1 MHFVIVGNGV
11 AGITAA
17 QAIQKSRPDA
27 DITVYS
33 LEPYLYYPRPKLWDF
48 LSGKISLEALYF
60 HPREWYEERGIKVHL
75 GVSVTEI
82 DRRAKKV
89 RLSTGA
95 ADAYDRL
102 LLANG
107 GLPFVPPI
115 ENVGVEGVFTLR
127 NIDDAL
133 AIREYA
139 ARARTAVVIGGGLL
153 GLESARG
160 LKDLGLEV
168 TVLEFFSWLL
178 PKQLDEQ
185 GSEVLARQIEGM
197 GIRTITG
204 AMSEAIEGD
213 GRAAGVRLK
222 DGRHVP
228 GDIVLVSAGVR
239 PDVGLAS
246 AAGLQVE
253 RGVVVNEHLQT
264 SDPIVYAAGDV
275 AEFAGHV
282 YGIIPAAVEQGR
294 AAGTNMA
301 GGDVTYTGTVPSN
314 TLKVVGI
321 DLTTIGTFNAPDD
334 EYREYRVRDLEKG
347 IYKKLVVNQNRLT
360 GAILLGLPKEVLR
373 ISRLVRQAEPLE
385 EPVEALLEVENT

>member
-1 MHFVIVGNGV
+1 MHLVIVGNGV

-48 LSGKISLEALYF
+48 LSGKLSLEELYF
-60 HPREWYEERGIKVHL
+60 HPQEWYEERGIEVHL

-115 ENVGVEGVFTLR
+115 ENAGVEGVFTLR

-213 GRAAGVRLK
+213 GHATGVRLK
-222 DGRHVP
+222 DGRFVP

-239 PDVGLAS
+239 PDVGLAG
-246 AAGLQVE
+246 AAGLQVD

-264 SDPIVYAAGDV
+264 SDPVVYAAGDV

-294 AAGTNMA
+294 AAGTNMT
-301 GGDVTYTGTVPSN
+301 GGNVTYAGTVPSN

-321 DLTTIGTFNAPDD
+321 DLTTIGTFNAPGD
-334 EYREYRVRDLEKG
+334 EYREYRVRDIEKG
-347 IYKKLVVNQNRLT
+347 IYKKLVVNQNRLA

-385 EPVEALLEVENT
+385 EPVEALLEMEST